1 MVRKGGKEERKR
13 DIFAGICINP
23 SKNIILPEY
32 THNAHPAATSSS
44 SSPLP
49 LPSASTMG
57 VPVATNVVEVVM
69 AFSFGG

>member
-13 DIFAGICINP
+13 DICRYLYKSFQKYIF
-23 SKNIILPEY
+23 PEY

-49 LPSASTMG
+49 LPSASTVG
-57 VPVATNVVEVVM
+57 VSVATNVVEVVM